1 MAINVSLPEFGSK
14 NMNSKDAIIS
24 LLSRKFPLNAKEIF
38 NGVKRSY
45 ESNVSYQ
52 AIHKTLQ
59 ALEQEGVIEK
69 AGSKYK
75 LSRSWIS
82 NLGSFAKELQE
93 NYAGHGKYGFEEGFE
108 GVLNFEF
115 DDISVYAR
123 TMAEWFISGKLIGNG
138 PSEPYGLFR
147 HGLWTLKFDFS
158 EFNLLVTLIK

>member
-1 MAINVSLPEFGSK
+1 MNAMAINVSLPEFGSK

-38 NGVKRSY
+38 NEVKRSY

-123 TMAEWFISGKLIGNG
+123 K
-138 PSEPYGLFR
+138 
-147 HGLWTLKFDFS
+147 
-158 EFNLLVTLIK
+158 